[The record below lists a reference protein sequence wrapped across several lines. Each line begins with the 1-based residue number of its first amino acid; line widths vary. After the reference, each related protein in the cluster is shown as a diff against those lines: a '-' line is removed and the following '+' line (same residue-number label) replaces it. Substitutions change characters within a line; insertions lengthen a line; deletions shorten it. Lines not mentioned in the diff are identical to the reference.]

1 MKNTKIPELKPGDI
15 ILSRSGTW
23 LSKAIRFVTS
33 LQSGSSEYSHAAMSI
48 GDALLIEALWEIS
61 ITEAKKYEGQQIQA
75 WRIPLSET
83 DSRNIVHGTLQLA
96 GQNYGIMKLP
106 LFAMDAAATQIGK
119 LFGAKN
125 PCYWFTSKLG
135 ITNLPV
141 CSQLV
146 VYAIHK
152 FTSYR
157 FRDENGNEV
166 NWKTVSPD
174 RLQDLLKLPIN
185 KAVMVLEQATN

>member
-1 MKNTKIPELKPGDI
+1 MKLKDAHPGDI

-23 LSKAIRFVTS
+23 LSKAIRFVTA
-33 LQSGSSEYSHAAMSI
+33 LQTGSSEYSHASMAT
-48 GDALLIEALWEIS
+48 GDGLCIEALWEITIS
-61 ITEAKKYEGQQIQA
+61 DIKKYEGQQIQV
-75 WRIPLSET
+75 WRIHLSER
-83 DSRNIVHGTLQLA
+83 DRRNIVHGMYQLA

-106 LFAMDAAATQIGK
+106 LFAMDAIATQIGK

-125 PCYWFTSKLG
+125 PCYWFTAKFG

-146 VYAIHK
+146 VYSLHK

-157 FRDENGNEV
+157 LLDEQSREI

-174 RLQDLLKLPIN
+174 RLQDLLKHPQN
-185 KAVMVLEQATN
+185 KAKIVYEHN

>member
-1 MKNTKIPELKPGDI
+1 MITSLREVISGDI

-23 LSKAIRFVTS
+23 LSRLIRWVTA
-33 LQSGSSEYSHAAMSI
+33 LQSGSSEYSHAAMAT
-48 GDALLIEALWEIS
+48 GDNLCIEALWEITIS
-61 ITEAKKYEGQQIQA
+61 DLKKYEGQEIQV
-75 WRIPLSET
+75 WRIPLSEI
-83 DSRNIVHGTLQLA
+83 DRRNVVHGLYQLA

-106 LFAMDAAATQIGK
+106 LFAMDAVATQIGK
-119 LFGAKN
+119 LFGAKK
-125 PCYWFTSKLG
+125 PCYWFTEKFGL
-135 ITNLPV
+135 TNLPV

-157 FRDENGNEV
+157 LFDEYGAEV

-174 RLQDLLKLPIN
+174 RLQDLLMLPQN
-185 KAVMVLEQATN
+185 KAQIV